1 VGTGAAKGRWG
12 LLVIV
17 LHHRLVLVGWEMVEA
32 EGVDSGG
39 VPNGKSVVREER
51 RVYSRA
57 LIQPL

>member
-17 LHHRLVLVGWEMVEA
+17 LHLRLVLVGWEMVEA

-39 VPNGKSVVREER
+39 GSEWEKRRAGGEESV
-51 RVYSRA
+51 
-57 LIQPL
+57 Q